1 MPERKRK
8 KSRGKCLVWRGI
20 STRKAQRRLLAKRD
34 FVVKMGT
41 AQKRLLRWVRGPY
54 TLRVFEVG
62 VPEGHE
68 R

>member
-1 MPERKRK
+1 MPERKRR

-20 STRKAQRRLLAKRD
+20 SLVNPQQRLLAKRD
-34 FVVKMGT
+34 FVVKVGT
-41 AQKRLLRWVRGPY
+41 AQKRLLRRVRGSY
-54 TLRVFEVG
+54 TLRVLEVG

>member
-1 MPERKRK
+1 MPERKPR
-8 KSRGKCLVWRGI
+8 KSRGKCLMWRGI
-20 STRKAQRRLLAKRD
+20 SASEPSAEVLAKRD

-54 TLRVFEVG
+54 TLRVLELG